1 MHREVQVPRIFQ
13 SVRSNAEFASKLAPT
28 RFFRSPSPRGNSSPF
43 RRCPKGKTGRPSG
56 LSGRWSG
63 FSCICRINR
72 VIKNMDVTREIIVM
86 TRYLHWTE
94 DDLQLEIRSLSERI
108 AEASE
113 STNASSRAAVSYLN
127 QVLKDRRDQLAV
139 LRRGRLH

>member
-1 MHREVQVPRIFQ
+1 
-13 SVRSNAEFASKLAPT
+13 
-28 RFFRSPSPRGNSSPF
+28 
-43 RRCPKGKTGRPSG
+43 
-56 LSGRWSG
+56 
-63 FSCICRINR
+63 
-72 VIKNMDVTREIIVM
+72 MDATREIIVM